1 MDSIDISRLREDLE
15 NEAMGAFYGG
25 GFGGA
30 LIEAEDIERMTDEEV
45 FNYLVPGEEGKNSKT
60 TNFLKKGEMR

>member
-1 MDSIDISRLREDLE
+1 MDSIDISRLREELE

-30 LIEAEDIERMTDEEV
+30 LIEKEDIENMTDEELLD
-45 FNYLVPGEEGKNSKT
+45 FARINEEK
-60 TNFLKKGEMR
+60 L